1 MAPFRRA
8 EWPGQRCR
16 GGNLPPER
24 IRAER
29 GELRYQPY
37 LHSPGQTLPAF
48 IGFPTPPC
56 AVPAR
61 PGTPGPW
68 GERGGNDGFGH
79 GAIALFYKWAI
90 QSAASAK
97 GYRSPITVF
106 VVVHRFPQYLKT
118 DSWTIMIRLP
128 LCAESS
134 CPIRYRIFFVP
145 RDFGVAKALWSESLS
160 DPRAFLNRVLYGTS
174 ALGVSLVAKH
184 RLKIA
189 WTLASVSPAT
199 HPPSHARRAR
209 DLRCLHYTGRRAE
222 RQGWVN
228 LFLDRIPLWV
238 YDRHTPIGIKKG
250 CDPP

>member
-106 VVVHRFPQYLKT
+106 VVVHRFPPYLKT

-128 LCAESS
+128 LCAEYS

-145 RDFGVAKALWSESLS
+145 RDFGVAKSPGVGIFIGPQGFFEQGTLRHIGVGGIPRRQTPAEDSLDIGLGQSRDAPALPCQKGAGSQMS
-160 DPRAFLNRVLYGTS
+160 PLYG
-174 ALGVSLVAKH
+174 
-184 RLKIA
+184 
-189 WTLASVSPAT
+189 
-199 HPPSHARRAR
+199 PPRRKARM
-209 DLRCLHYTGRRAE
+209 GE
-222 RQGWVN
+222 S
-228 LFLDRIPLWV
+228 FP
-238 YDRHTPIGIKKG
+238 
-250 CDPP
+250 